1 LGLVQLNKI
10 LWILSIIVIVA
21 PLGLAIDFRDDLA
34 SSTQSSLDVVL
45 NENHQSDIA
54 VSDPSSIDWNYL
66 LSTTDPHDKDL
77 KKYSQSDMNILFKAV
92 NYASDDFELALNRER
107 QSDISPRNSQ
117 SSDLIKGD
125 SNYEQNIRIANTGL
139 ELGSNIGYLYIEGKK
154 GDTLKTN
161 VNDQERDID
170 FNLNNICT
178 EDESVNYDRIADEGI
193 STVETPSYY
202 PYSYYKY
209 EKSLKKDTSS
219 PIFNATYDIDSNLN
233 CIYKNNPGS
242 GNNKILNHENI
253 DPNGIELSSII
264 NQKSDPFSSTL
275 HNIRHIY
282 ESATTI
288 KPKGDDVPSIETWTN
303 ANLENIIRD
312 NFYAANIPRFAPI
325 GQINLHLIE
334 NTSLLDG
341 KNHQIKNYAVV
352 VGINNYSD
360 RSSLH
365 TSINDAET
373 MAALLESYGY
383 EVVKLTDNTDEKP
396 SKSNIL
402 EKALGEMKY
411 KKDLGK
417 VLIYFSGHGEKKGNN
432 YYLIPQDSNGHTS
445 SYISTQELEE
455 TIKGLKSVALV
466 VDACN
471 SGELENVVEDGQMIL
486 VSSKEDQPSNEIWF
500 GSLSL
505 FTYNLCKAMREEDKS
520 SRSVV
525 LERCFYK
532 AREATERWSSWRL
545 LAQTPQMKD
554 KTMGYFSL
562 K

>member
-1 LGLVQLNKI
+1 
-10 LWILSIIVIVA
+10 
-21 PLGLAIDFRDDLA
+21 
-34 SSTQSSLDVVL
+34 
-45 NENHQSDIA
+45 
-54 VSDPSSIDWNYL
+54 
-66 LSTTDPHDKDL
+66 
-77 KKYSQSDMNILFKAV
+77 MNMLFKAI
-92 NYASDDFELALNRER
+92 NYASDDFELAPSRE
-107 QSDISPRNSQ
+107 SQ
-117 SSDLIKGD
+117 NNMMPIYGRSLDRIRGNH
-125 SNYEQNIRIANTGL
+125 NYDQNIRIANTGL
-139 ELGSNIGYLYIEGKK
+139 ELGSNMNYLYAEGKK
-154 GDTLKTN
+154 GDALKTKA
-161 VNDQERDID
+161 NDQERDID
-170 FNLNNICT
+170 FNLDNICT
-178 EDESVNYDRIADEGI
+178 ENDSVNDDRIADNGI
-193 STVETPSYY
+193 STVEKPNYYSYN
-202 PYSYYKY
+202 YYKY
-209 EKSLKKDTSS
+209 EKNLKKDTSL
-219 PIFNATYDIDSNLN
+219 PIFDAAHDINSNLN
-233 CIYKNNPGS
+233 CIYKNNYGS
-242 GNNKILNHENI
+242 QNSKILNREI
-253 DPNGIELSSII
+253 IELNDIKPSSII
-264 NQKSDPFSSTL
+264 NQRNDPFTSTL
-275 HNIRHIY
+275 LNLRHIY
-282 ESATTI
+282 GSSTAI
-288 KPKGDDVPSIETWTN
+288 KLQGSDVLSIETGTN
-303 ANLENIIRD
+303 ANLENILRD
-312 NFYAANIPRFAPI
+312 YYDAASIPTFAPI

-334 NTSLLDG
+334 NTSLLD
-341 KNHQIKNYAVV
+341 KKSHQIKNYAVV

-383 EVVKLTDNTDEKP
+383 EVVKLTDNTNEKP

-411 KKDLGK
+411 KKDIGK

-432 YYLIPQDSNGHTS
+432 YYLIPQDANGHTS

-520 SRSVV
+520 SSSVV

-532 AREATERWSSWRL
+532 AREATERWSNWRL